1 MLPKILIVDDVE
13 SIHALIKIR
22 LKDERVEWR
31 SAYDADSGLEIAG
44 RETPDLILM
53 DIDMPGRDGFAACA
67 ALKSN
72 PATSDI
78 PLIFLTASDSVEQK
92 VRGLELGA
100 LDYVAKPFEPAE
112 LRARV
117 RNGLRLKFMMD
128 LLARKASVDGLT
140 GLWNRIHF
148 DVRLIAETSLA
159 RRRGSPLSCI
169 MLDVDR
175 FKQINDRYGHPF
187 GDEVLRRIASI
198 LTSTC
203 RQYDICC
210 RYGGEEFII
219 LCPDSSLEGTTQL
232 AERLRINIE
241 SEVFAYRSTTVAV
254 SCSFGVAAVNER
266 VPPSVLE
273 LVDAALY
280 RAKGSGRNCVVV
292 SEPGQALLGDA
303 KSDAA

>member
-31 SAYDADSGLEIAG
+31 SAYDADSGIAMAG
-44 RETPDLILM
+44 RDTPDLILM
-53 DIDMPGRDGFAACA
+53 DIDMPGRDGFVACA

-72 PATSDI
+72 PATAEI

-92 VRGLELGA
+92 VRGLEMGA

-128 LLARKASVDGLT
+128 LLARKAAIDGLT

-148 DVRLIAETSLA
+148 DVRLTAETSQA
-159 RRRGSPLSCI
+159 RRRGTPLSCI

-175 FKQINDRYGHPF
+175 FKQINDRHGHPF
-187 GDEVLRRIASI
+187 GDEVLRRIAGI
-198 LTSTC
+198 MLTTC
-203 RQYDICC
+203 RQYDLCC

-219 LCPDSSLEGTTQL
+219 LCPDSTLDGARDL
-232 AERLRINIE
+232 AERIRVNVE
-241 SEVFAYRSTTVAV
+241 SEVFTHRNTTVPV
-254 SCSFGVAAVNER
+254 SCSFGVAAVSEQA
-266 VPPSVLE
+266 PPSVLE

-280 RAKGSGRNCVVV
+280 RAKGSGRNCVVI
-292 SEPGQALLGDA
+292 SEPTQPLLGNG
-303 KSDAA
+303 KAAAA